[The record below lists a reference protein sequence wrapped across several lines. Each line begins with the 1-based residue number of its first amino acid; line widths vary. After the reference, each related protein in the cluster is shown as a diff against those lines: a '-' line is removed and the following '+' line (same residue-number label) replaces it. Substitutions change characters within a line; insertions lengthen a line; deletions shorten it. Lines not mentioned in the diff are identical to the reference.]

1 MVILNTMSKP
11 NNLRTPVRFVTGHNA
26 DGTSIFETA
35 ISENPP
41 TNNFSDDMQIA
52 FCYGTQGFPIDV
64 NDGKDIRVYEDL
76 VQNPPGI
83 LVPDGSAARIV
94 DFAPGYTTPMH
105 RSMSLN
111 YNVVIEGEVEVLL
124 DSGESRILQRGD
136 TLVQRAINHAWR
148 NTSATEWARITA
160 VVLPVQE
167 FDVGG
172 EDVKPSLSSPSEQ
185 EARKQDGHT

>member
-1 MVILNTMSKP
+1 VILNTMSKP
-11 NNLRTPVRFVTGHNA
+11 NNLRTPVRFVTGHNT

-35 ISENPP
+35 ISEKPP

-64 NDGKDIRVYEDL
+64 SDGKDIRVYENL
-76 VQNPPGI
+76 VQDPPGI

-94 DFAPGYTTPMH
+94 DFAPGYMTPMY

-124 DSGESRILQRGD
+124 DSGESRTLQRGD

-167 FDVGG
+167 FNVGG
-172 EDVKPSLSSPSEQ
+172 EDVKPSLSSRSEQ
-185 EARKQDGHT
+185 EGRKQDGHT